1 MGIFGVNMPLL
12 YREGEGAFNRLQ
24 EEIMKVSDD
33 HGLVAWK
40 RPASSFNSLLA
51 SYPAAFSTCSKIN
64 PLDSYSTLSGPLSV
78 NNKGIHL
85 RLRLLSL
92 EQNQENRYLA
102 ILPRVVKGEFSK
114 RVGIYVEAA
123 SESEEY
129 FTRTNPRDFQLV
141 NIRESTLLSC
151 TEKLLCFQRPRQISE
166 RQLPLVRA
174 SERGNETLVR
184 FLLGKK
190 AANLGLQH
198 KIDWKLVFKAVENGH
213 EAVVKLEKGA
223 NPKSKSDYGYTLLA
237 VAAGNGIR
245 QWQSYCLRR
254 VLIPSREVNVAG
266 LRSHLLQ
273 EMGMRQW

>member
-1 MGIFGVNMPLL
+1 M
-12 YREGEGAFNRLQ
+12 E
-24 EEIMKVSDD
+24 VSDD
-33 HGLVAWK
+33 HSLVAWK
-40 RPASSFNSLLA
+40 GSASSFNSLLA
-51 SYPAAFSTCSKIN
+51 SSPAAFSTCSKIS

-92 EQNQENRYLA
+92 EPNQENRHLA

-141 NIRESTLLSC
+141 NMRESTLLRC
-151 TEKLLCFQRPRQISE
+151 TEKLLCFQRLRQISE

-190 AANLGLQH
+190 GVNFMLQH

-213 EAVVKLEKGA
+213 EAVVKLLLEKGA
-223 NPKSKSDYGYTLLA
+223 NLSQKMTMAIRSSQSPQKM
-237 VAAGNGIR
+237 GIR

-266 LRSHLLQ
+266 LPSHLLQ
-273 EMGMRQW
+273 EMGMRQK